1 MFAIGIHPSAIVDTV
16 IGPGL
21 LLAITENMD
30 AVQAGLPAQNIIND
44 SFKQVYG
51 LIGGTG
57 CTICLIIAVFAFSK
71 RRDHKMIASLG
82 VAPGIF
88 NINEPVIFGFPIVM
102 NPIMIIPF
110 VLVTQINFI
119 LAYIVTSLG
128 LIEKC
133 VVQIP
138 WTTPPVISAFLS
150 TNGDIRAAVFHI
162 ILIVIGVMIYLPFL
176 KMSEKSLN
184 NQIEEN

>member
-1 MFAIGIHPSAIVDTV
+1 
-16 IGPGL
+16 
-21 LLAITENMD
+21 
-30 AVQAGLPAQNIIND
+30 
-44 SFKQVYG
+44 
-51 LIGGTG
+51 
-57 CTICLIIAVFAFSK
+57 
-71 RRDHKMIASLG
+71 MIASLG

-102 NPIMIIPF
+102 NPIMIISF